1 MVWWLPVLGMHFKRW
16 KWLPEEKNDPKNQ
29 VPRSSLKRSCGAV
42 KRGWCSIVKSAVG
55 LSSDWIW
62 AVVVYQSAPW
72 RSDRGCRVFWG
83 AWQERATVR
92 SNPRWD
98 LGLNTVWILPPFSS
112 ICELISQF
120 SLFSMPGM
128 YENRGW
134 TSDLNIFVTSKRYR
148 TNREPSTVPG
158 TSTVLVY
165 VYQTA

>member
-72 RSDRGCRVFWG
+72 RSDRGCGVFWG
-83 AWQERATVR
+83 AWQDRATVR
-92 SNPRWD
+92 SKPGLC
-98 LGLNTVWILPPFSS
+98 LGSNFSMDFSRFFSS
-112 ICELISQF
+112 SESSILKS
-120 SLFSMPGM
+120 SLFSMYQIQGL
-128 YENRGW
+128 
-134 TSDLNIFVTSKRYR
+134 TLDLNIFVPRLNDSWVIKKVTKWS
-148 TNREPSTVPG
+148 G
-158 TSTVLVY
+158 FL
-165 VYQTA
+165 AL